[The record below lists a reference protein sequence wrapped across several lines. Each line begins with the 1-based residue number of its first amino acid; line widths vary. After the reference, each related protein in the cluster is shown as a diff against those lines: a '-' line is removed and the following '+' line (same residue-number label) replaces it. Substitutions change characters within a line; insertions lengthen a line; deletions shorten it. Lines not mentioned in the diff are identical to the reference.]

1 VRKYSFRGVQA
12 SGLRTRV
19 VVRHSTGSQTINV
32 ESFLLLPRRWHGEQE
47 AARARNMCWYSTS
60 IFKSASS
67 AEVRKVS
74 VLRLYRLHYY
84 LAYDSVS
91 STFSYE
97 RRLKICLWRY
107 LCIHWL
113 QIRYAIPSSR
123 FPFLGIMFRVL
134 AHCFIVPDG
143 RSNYHT
149 CTPKREFNKEK
160 KKKRYYGYHSR
171 KTTRVYKS
179 PFHKIHHQSHRL
191 FPPNKSPIFP
201 IVLNRLPPSVGLLS
215 NSLSFAYLLSYS
227 LSVSGSNSP

>member
-1 VRKYSFRGVQA
+1 MGNRELRGGHQIMPIRVACEEIQLPGVQA

-91 STFSYE
+91 SSYLE
-97 RRLKICLWRY
+97 RRLEGI
-107 LCIHWL
+107 
-113 QIRYAIPSSR
+113 SSSSTFTHIAR
-123 FPFLGIMFRVL
+123 
-134 AHCFIVPDG
+134 
-143 RSNYHT
+143 
-149 CTPKREFNKEK
+149 
-160 KKKRYYGYHSR
+160 
-171 KTTRVYKS
+171 
-179 PFHKIHHQSHRL
+179 
-191 FPPNKSPIFP
+191 
-201 IVLNRLPPSVGLLS
+201 
-215 NSLSFAYLLSYS
+215 
-227 LSVSGSNSP
+227 